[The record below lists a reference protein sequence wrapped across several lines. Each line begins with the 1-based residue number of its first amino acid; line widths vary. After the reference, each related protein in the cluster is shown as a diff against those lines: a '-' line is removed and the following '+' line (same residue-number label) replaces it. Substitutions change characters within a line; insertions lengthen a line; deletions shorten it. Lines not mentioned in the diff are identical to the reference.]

1 MNNAPPSL
9 AGRKP
14 PAHFVLGSVQLGAQ
28 YGKLRKF
35 NFPSHDEAVALM
47 RRAAALGVT
56 EFDTARNYGDAE
68 VRLGAAF
75 DPAVHPLPAGRR
87 IVTKLHPMQHLP
99 ADLSEAEARKA
110 VDDSIGASRR
120 ALKMARL
127 PIVMLHL
134 AYLRHAWNG
143 AAWARLLELKA
154 EGAIDELGL
163 SAVTPEEAISF
174 LDDPLIKHMQVAIN
188 ILDPRW
194 ARLGA
199 AAKFAAR
206 PDITVHARSIFLQG
220 VLFQGDASGWPPKA
234 VEAPALIAWLEN
246 AARQFAGGHVAQLAV
261 SYLRGLGWLDG
272 LVVGVENET
281 QLAQNLTLFEAEP
294 LDEAAVAEI
303 DRTRPAF
310 DDALLDPGKW

>member
-1 MNNAPPSL
+1 MNNS
-9 AGRKP
+9 AGAAGQRA

-35 NFPSHDEAVALM
+35 NFPTHDEAVALM
-47 RRAAALGVT
+47 RRAAAWGVR
-56 EFDTARNYGDAE
+56 EFDTARNYGEAE

-75 DPAVHPLPAGRR
+75 DPATHPLPAGAR
-87 IVTKLHPMQHLP
+87 IVTKLHPMQQLP
-99 ADLSEAEARKA
+99 ADLSESEARKA
-110 VDDSIGASRR
+110 VDDSIAASRR
-120 ALKMARL
+120 SLRMERL

-154 EGAIDELGL
+154 EGAIGELGL

-174 LDDPLIKHMQVAIN
+174 LDDPLIKHMQVPIN

-194 ARLGA
+194 AQLGA
-199 AAKFAAR
+199 AEKFATR

-220 VLFQGDASGWPPKA
+220 VLFEKAVSGWPPKA
-234 VEAPALIAWLEN
+234 AEVPALIAWLDE
-246 AARQFAGGHVAQLAV
+246 AARRFTGGNVAQLAV

-272 LVVGVENET
+272 LVVGVESEA
-281 QLAQNLTLFEAEP
+281 QLADNLRLFDAAP
-294 LDEAAVAEI
+294 LSADAVAEI

-310 DDALLDPGKW
+310 NESLLDPGKW